1 MQPLPS
7 VPVQPVMLPP
17 PAAAP
22 ERPVRLPA
30 GSGGKS
36 AKYMIIIGLAIVA
49 GLGWWLWQ
57 KQLSQQADANRWAS
71 SVRTHTVAGGKIE
84 KTIRLTGVT
93 TAEKFVSLI
102 APQLRGGRSGRG
114 RDGGGSSLASVS
126 LPSLG
131 GGGASRSSSSS
142 GSSGSSSGS
151 SATGGAGGGGGA
163 SADGSAG
170 PASTGDSG
178 GAGAGGGGRS
188 GTAMRAATSRSG
200 GGSNTRTAS
209 SGARIQTG
217 EASLGSTGGQLDGGG
232 GGGAPGGGGRGGGG
246 GDFTLTLQEMAK
258 PGSRVVPNQVVAEFD
273 RQFMML
279 RLEDYKSSILL
290 YEANMTKLKSEVEL
304 YRVQHAQTID
314 VAKGSLSK
322 AELDIKTI
330 PVRSNIDAER
340 LRLALD
346 EAKARYNQL
355 LSEVKFVE
363 ISVAAQVKNAELE
376 MKAAQLELARSQA
389 NADRM
394 LVKSPIAG
402 ITVMQQTFAGSEF
415 RPVKEGD
422 PLMPGFLF
430 MQIVDTSSMVI
441 NATVNQVDAERLR
454 INSKAKVRF
463 DAYPGLE
470 LPAHV
475 VSVAAVTKAGGFRAS
490 YMKEIPVRLKLDRM
504 DPRVI
509 PDLSVSA
516 DVVLESE
523 DSATVVPRE
532 ALQQEA
538 KATPGKHFVYVKNAD
553 GWARREVEVSAGNHI
568 LVSIRTGLKP
578 GEVIALESPFHAA
591 PDHPADGN
599 DAKT

>member
-7 VPVQPVMLPP
+7 VPARPITLPP
-17 PAAAP
+17 PAAVPEFRPSAP
-22 ERPVRLPA
+22 RGR
-30 GSGGKS
+30 SS
-36 AKYMIIIGLAIVA
+36 KYLIMLGLVVVA

-57 KQLSQQADANRWAS
+57 KQLSQQADTNRWSA
-71 SVRTHTVAGGKIE
+71 SVRTHTVGGGRIE
-84 KTIRLTGVT
+84 RTIRLTGVT

-102 APQLRGGRSGRG
+102 APQLRGGRSDRGRG
-114 RDGGGSSLASVS
+114 GAGTSLASVA
-126 LPSLG
+126 LPSL
-131 GGGASRSSSSS
+131 GGGASRSSSS
-142 GSSGSSSGS
+142 GSSSSGS
-151 SATGGAGGGGGA
+151 SASAGGGG
-163 SADGSAG
+163 SADGSAS
-170 PASTGDSG
+170 PASTGDA
-178 GAGAGGGGRS
+178 GAAGGGGRS

-200 GGSNTRTAS
+200 GSSNTRTAS
-209 SGARIQTG
+209 SAARIQTG
-217 EASLGSTGGQLDGGG
+217 EASLGSTSGQLDGGG
-232 GGGAPGGGGRGGGG
+232 GGGGGGGGNPGGGGGGRGGGG
-246 GDFTLTLQEMAK
+246 GGGDFVLTLQNMVK
-258 PGSRVVPNQVVAEFD
+258 PGSRVGPNQVVAEFD

-279 RLEDYKSSILL
+279 RLDDYKASLVT
-290 YEANMTKLKSEVEL
+290 YEANMTKLRSDVDL

-314 VAKGSLSK
+314 VAKADLSK

-330 PVRSNIDAER
+330 PVRSEIEAER

-346 EAKARYNQL
+346 EAKARYAQL

-363 ISVAAQVKNAELE
+363 ISAEAQIKNAELE
-376 MKAAQLELARSQA
+376 MKAAQLELARSQT

-402 ITVMQQTFAGSEF
+402 ITVMQPTFAGSEF

-422 PLMPGFLF
+422 PLLPGFLF

-454 INSKAKVRF
+454 MNSKAKVRF

-490 YMKEIPVRLKLDRM
+490 YMKEIPVRLKLDGL

-523 DSATVVPRE
+523 ESATIVPRE

-538 KATPGKHFVYVKNAD
+538 NAAPGKHFVYIKNAG
-553 GWARREVEVSAGNHI
+553 GWVKREVEVSSGNHI
-568 LVSIRTGLKP
+568 FASIRSGLQP
-578 GEVIALESPFHAA
+578 GEVVALESPFKAA
-591 PDHPADGN
+591 ADDPGSGGE
-599 DAKT
+599 AKT

>member
-7 VPVQPVMLPP
+7 VPAQPTTLPP
-17 PAAAP
+17 PAVAP
-22 ERPVRLPA
+22 QRPAKLP
-30 GSGGKS
+30 GKSGGQS
-36 AKYMIIIGLAIVA
+36 TKYMIIIGLAIVA

-57 KQLSQQADANRWAS
+57 KQLSQQADANRWAA
-71 SVRTHTVAGGKIE
+71 SVRTHTVGGGRID

-102 APQLRGGRSGRG
+102 APQLRGGRSDRGRG
-114 RDGGGSSLASVS
+114 GAGTNLASVS
-126 LPSLG
+126 LPTLA
-131 GGGASRSSSSS
+131 GGAGRSSSA
-142 GSSGSSSGS
+142 GSSSGS
-151 SATGGAGGGGGA
+151 TSGGGA
-163 SADGSAG
+163 SADGSAA
-170 PASTGDSG
+170 PASTGDSS
-178 GAGAGGGGRS
+178 AASAAGGGRS

-200 GGSNTRTAS
+200 GASNTRTAS
-209 SGARIQTG
+209 SSARIQTG
-217 EASLGSTGGQLDGGG
+217 EASLGSTGGQLDGGLGGG
-232 GGGAPGGGGRGGGG
+232 GGGASGGSRGGAGG
-246 GDFTLTLQEMAK
+246 GDFSLALQNMVK
-258 PGSRVVPNQVVAEFD
+258 PGSRVSPNQVVAEFD
-273 RQFMML
+273 RQFMLL
-279 RLEDYKSSILL
+279 RLDDYKASIIT
-290 YEANMTKLKSEVEL
+290 YEANMTKLRTDVDL

-314 VAKGSLSK
+314 VAKATLAK

-330 PVRSNIDAER
+330 PVRSDIEAER

-346 EAKARYNQL
+346 EAKAQLNQL

-363 ISVAAQVKNAELE
+363 ISAEAQIKNAELE
-376 MKAAQLELARSQA
+376 MKAAKLELARAQA

-415 RPVKEGD
+415 RPVQEGD
-422 PLMPGFLF
+422 PLLPGFLF

-475 VSVAAVTKAGGFRAS
+475 VSVAAVTKAGGFRATF
-490 YMKEIPVRLKLDRM
+490 MKEIPVRLKLDRL

-516 DVVLESE
+516 DVVIESE
-523 DSATVVPRE
+523 DSAAIVPRE
-532 ALQQEA
+532 ALQTA
-538 KATPGKHFVYVKNAD
+538 PNAAPGKHFVYVKD
-553 GWARREVEVSAGNHI
+553 GGGWLRREVELSTGNH
-568 LVSIRTGLKP
+568 LQVSVRTGLKS
-578 GEVIALESPFHAA
+578 GEVVAMESPFNAA
-591 PDHPADGN
+591 VDDPAGGG
-599 DAKT
+599 AKT

>member
-7 VPVQPVMLPP
+7 VPAQPTTLPP

-36 AKYMIIIGLAIVA
+36 AKYMIIISLALVA

-114 RDGGGSSLASVS
+114 RDGGGSSLASVA

-131 GGGASRSSSSS
+131 GGGASRSSS
-142 GSSGSSSGS
+142 GSSSGS
-151 SATGGAGGGGGA
+151 STASAGGGGA
-163 SADGSAG
+163 SADSSA
-170 PASTGDSG
+170 PASTGDSS
-178 GAGAGGGGRS
+178 GASAGGGGRS

-200 GGSNTRTAS
+200 GSSNTRTAS
-209 SGARIQTG
+209 SSARIQTG
-217 EASLGSTGGQLDGGG
+217 EASLGSTGGQLDNGLGGG
-232 GGGAPGGGGRGGGG
+232 GGGAPGGGGGGRGGGG
-246 GDFTLTLQEMAK
+246 GDFTLTLQDMAK

-273 RQFMML
+273 RQYMLL

-314 VAKGSLSK
+314 VAKAALTK

-330 PVRSNIDAER
+330 PVRSNIEAER

-363 ISVAAQVKNAELE
+363 ISVAAQIKNAELE

-402 ITVMQQTFAGSEF
+402 ITVMQQTFTGSEF

-538 KATPGKHFVYVKNAD
+538 KATPGKHFVYVKDAG

>member
-7 VPVQPVMLPP
+7 VPVQPITLPP

-22 ERPVRLPA
+22 ERAVAP
-30 GSGGKS
+30 GGKS
-36 AKYMIIIGLAIVA
+36 NKYMIIIGLALVA

-57 KQLSQQADANRWAS
+57 KQLSQQADANRWS
-71 SVRTHTVAGGKIE
+71 VSVRTHTVAGGKVE

-142 GSSGSSSGS
+142 GSSGSSS
-151 SATGGAGGGGGA
+151 GGGGGA

-314 VAKGSLSK
+314 VAKASLSK

-330 PVRSNIDAER
+330 PVRSNIEAER

-363 ISVAAQVKNAELE
+363 ISVAAQIKNAELD

-538 KATPGKHFVYVKNAD
+538 KATPGKHFVYVKDAG

>member
-7 VPVQPVMLPP
+7 VPAQPSTLPH
-17 PAAAP
+17 PAVAP
-22 ERPVRLPA
+22 ERPAKLRGKP
-30 GSGGKS
+30 GGQS
-36 AKYMIIIGLAIVA
+36 TKYMIIIGLAIVA

-57 KQLSQQADANRWAS
+57 KQLSQQADTNRWAA
-71 SVRTHTVAGGKIE
+71 SVRTHTVGGGRID

-102 APQLRGGRSGRG
+102 APQLRGGRSDRGRG
-114 RDGGGSSLASVS
+114 GAGTNLASVS
-126 LPSLG
+126 LPTLA
-131 GGGASRSSSSS
+131 GGAGRSSSA
-142 GSSGSSSGS
+142 GSSSGS
-151 SATGGAGGGGGA
+151 TSGGGA
-163 SADGSAG
+163 SADGSAA
-170 PASTGDSG
+170 PASTGDSS
-178 GAGAGGGGRS
+178 AASAAGGGRS

-200 GGSNTRTAS
+200 GASNTRTAS
-209 SGARIQTG
+209 SSARIQTG
-217 EASLGSTGGQLDGGG
+217 EANLGSTGGQLDGGLGGG
-232 GGGAPGGGGRGGGG
+232 GGGAGGGGRGGAGG
-246 GDFTLTLQEMAK
+246 GDFSLALQNMVK
-258 PGSRVVPNQVVAEFD
+258 PGSRVSPNQVVAEFD
-273 RQFMML
+273 RQFMLL
-279 RLEDYKSSILL
+279 RLDDYKASIIT
-290 YEANMTKLKSEVEL
+290 YEANMTKLRTDVDL

-314 VAKGSLSK
+314 VAKAALAK

-330 PVRSNIDAER
+330 PVRSDIEAER

-346 EAKARYNQL
+346 EAKAQLNQL

-363 ISVAAQVKNAELE
+363 ISAEAQIKNAELE
-376 MKAAQLELARSQA
+376 MKAAKLELARAQA

-415 RPVKEGD
+415 RPVQEGD
-422 PLMPGFLF
+422 PLLPGFLF

-475 VSVAAVTKAGGFRAS
+475 VSVAAVTKAGGFRATF
-490 YMKEIPVRLKLDRM
+490 MKEIPVRLKLDRL

-523 DSATVVPRE
+523 DSAAMVPRE
-532 ALQQEA
+532 ALQTA
-538 KATPGKHFVYVKNAD
+538 PNAAPGKHFVYVKDAG
-553 GWARREVEVSAGNHI
+553 GWVRREVEVSTGNHI
-568 LVSIRTGLKP
+568 LVSVRTGLKS
-578 GEVIALESPFHAA
+578 GDVVALESPFKASV
-591 PDHPADGN
+591 DDPAGG
-599 DAKT
+599 AGKT

>member
-22 ERPVRLPA
+22 ERPAVP
-30 GSGGKS
+30 GGKS
-36 AKYMIIIGLAIVA
+36 NKYMIIIGLALVA

-57 KQLSQQADANRWAS
+57 KQLSQQADANRWS
-71 SVRTHTVAGGKIE
+71 VSVRTHTVAGGKIE

-178 GAGAGGGGRS
+178 GAGGGGRS

-232 GGGAPGGGGRGGGG
+232 GGGGGGAPGGRGGGGGGG

-258 PGSRVVPNQVVAEFD
+258 PGARVVPNQVVAEFD

-314 VAKGSLSK
+314 VAKASLSK

-330 PVRSNIDAER
+330 PVRSNIEAER

-516 DVVLESE
+516 DVLLESE

-538 KATPGKHFVYVKNAD
+538 KATPGKHFVYVKDAG